1 MATNKVQDGKILR
14 LTVGSGVVS
23 GNPVVVGNGL
33 AGVALTDYD
42 ATDGK
47 ATVEIGNGVYDLS
60 VQAVNDAGNVAVAV
74 GDRLYFAGSTTP
86 WLSKKTS
93 GKFFG
98 IALEA
103 ITSGQTAT
111 INVLL
116 VPLGAPDSSH
126 VVVAA
131 GTYTVPAS
139 PAPSTTTTITVA
151 AGILATDVVL
161 VQQAVDAAASPSNQI
176 LTAIA
181 QASPD
186 AIIVTTSGAP
196 TAGDKFNYAVLR
208 STTQ

>member
-1 MATNKVQDGKILR
+1 MATNKRQDGKDFR
-14 LTVGSGVVS
+14 LTVGAAIVS

-42 ATDGK
+42 TVDGK
-47 ATVEIGNGVYDLS
+47 ATIEVEGVYDLS
-60 VQAVNDAGNVAVAV
+60 VQAVNDTGNSAVAV
-74 GDRLYFAGSTTP
+74 GDRLYYAGSTTP
-86 WLSKKTS
+86 WLSKKKA

-103 ITSGQTAT
+103 VTTGATAT
-111 INVLL
+111 IEVLL
-116 VPLGAPDSSH
+116 VPLGAPDASH
-126 VVVAA
+126 LVVAA

-139 PAPSTTTTITVA
+139 PSPSTTTTITIATGV
-151 AGILATDVVL
+151 LATDVVL
-161 VQQAVDAAASPSNQI
+161 VQQAVDQAASPSNQI
-176 LTAIA
+176 LKAIA

>member
-1 MATNKVQDGKILR
+1 MAINKMQDGKVLR
-14 LTVGSGVVS
+14 LTVGSGIVS

-33 AGVALTDYD
+33 AGVALTSYD
-42 ATDGK
+42 SVDGK
-47 ATVEIGNGVYDLS
+47 ATIAVDGVFDLA
-60 VQAVNDAGNVAVAV
+60 VQAANDTENNAVAV
-74 GDRLYFAGSTTP
+74 GDRLYYAGSATP
-86 WLSKKTS
+86 WLSKKKA

-103 ITSGQTAT
+103 VTSGSTAT
-111 INVLL
+111 IEVLL
-116 VPLGAPDSSH
+116 VPLGAPDASH
-126 VVVAA
+126 LVVAA

-139 PAPSTTTTITVA
+139 PAPGTTTTITIA
-151 AGILATDVVL
+151 AGVLATDVVL
-161 VQQAVDAAASPSNQI
+161 VQQAVDQAASPSNQI
-176 LTAIA
+176 LKAIA